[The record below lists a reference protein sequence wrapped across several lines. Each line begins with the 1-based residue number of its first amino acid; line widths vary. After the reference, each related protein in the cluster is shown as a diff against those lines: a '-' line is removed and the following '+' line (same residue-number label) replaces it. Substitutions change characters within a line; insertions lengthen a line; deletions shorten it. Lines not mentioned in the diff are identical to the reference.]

1 MKLTTKRKEQISSVL
16 IICLGN
22 ILNAFSARV
31 FLLPA
36 DLVAGGTTGIGLIL
50 QRITG
55 IPLSSLVL
63 AFNIIMLVLAYIFLG
78 KKYTLSAIL
87 SSFMYPIAL
96 EFFNQILRDYV
107 LTDNLILCTLFAG
120 IGIGISLGMII
131 RTGASTGGVDVPPLI
146 LNKYFR
152 FPVSAGLYIIDF
164 FVILGQALYQPVDK
178 VLYAILYVI
187 IYPLVMNKLIVSG
200 TSRIAV
206 QIISKHS
213 DEIRNFVLTQIDR
226 GATIIPVQGGYLN
239 QQLNMVLTVIS
250 NRELVQLEKM
260 FIRSI
265 RKALSSF
272 PRYRKSRDADLI
284 WTNTG
289 NQSSQIPLKFPDF
302 RLFFL

>member
-96 EFFNQILRDYV
+96 EFFNQIL
-107 LTDNLILCTLFAG
+107 CTLFAG

-187 IYPLVMNKLIVSG
+187 IYTLVMNKLIVSG

-213 DEIRNFVLTQIDR
+213 NEIRNFVLTQIDR

-250 NRELVQLEKM
+250 NRELVQLEKNVHQIDPES
-260 FIRSI
+260 FII
-265 RKALSSF
+265 V
-272 PRYRKSRDADLI
+272 
-284 WTNTG
+284 
-289 NQSSQIPLKFPDF
+289 SQVQEVQGRGFNLDKHWKPE
-302 RLFFL
+302 

>member
-96 EFFNQILRDYV
+96 EFFN
-107 LTDNLILCTLFAG
+107 LILCTLFAG

-187 IYPLVMNKLIVSG
+187 IYTLVMNKLIVSG

-213 DEIRNFVLTQIDR
+213 NEIRNFVLTQIDR

-250 NRELVQLEKM
+250 NRELVQLEKNVHQIDPES
-260 FIRSI
+260 FII
-265 RKALSSF
+265 V
-272 PRYRKSRDADLI
+272 
-284 WTNTG
+284 
-289 NQSSQIPLKFPDF
+289 SQVQEVQGRGFNLDKHWKPE
-302 RLFFL
+302 